1 MLGLGS
7 VLPSVCNYSLN
18 TVSVAV
24 LVASIFFNSLQ
35 DKTEA
40 AMETDSFCDV
50 SVPVFPPG
58 PNSQALLKRLDNA
71 IGHTNYVGLYGI
83 GLKKGSGPYMM
94 DLDDNIYLDCL
105 AAASVNVLGYGNE
118 EIPMK
123 LYNLA
128 SSMQNTGFIYSPN
141 IQAVELAE
149 NLIRITDPVPYPK
162 RVLIGM
168 SGSDSIGGAL
178 EAVRKYTK
186 KMGIIHF
193 KNAYHGS
200 TGLSQPASGF
210 GTLNDG
216 IYPPSPEFVSVDFP
230 KTPEQAQLTLSMVKR
245 HLESGKFGGVV
256 AEIFQG
262 DAGVF
267 LPAAGFFEQLQL
279 LLKQYDALLV
289 ADEIQSGMGRTG
301 KWWACE
307 HEGVT
312 PDVLVTGKGLAGGF
326 APVSAAIGR
335 EEVLDALSPG
345 QQVFTFTGHPVGA
358 LAATSVIHHIES
370 HGLITHVE
378 KIGWRL
384 KFDLD
389 ILQQEFPDVIIEV
402 RGKGLMIGVEINVT
416 TNFYGK
422 LSGVIFATRC
432 VEKGV
437 YVGYF
442 GVNHEVVRIEPPL
455 TLNEKEAKIVVE
467 TIKCVAKEM
476 KNQQIPQETID
487 NVHKYSVGL

>member
-1 MLGLGS
+1 M
-7 VLPSVCNYSLN
+7 
-18 TVSVAV
+18 
-24 LVASIFFNSLQ
+24 
-35 DKTEA
+35 EA
-40 AMETDSFCDV
+40 NSFCDV

-71 IGHTNYVGLYGI
+71 IGRTNYVGLYGI

-105 AAASVNVLGYGNE
+105 AGASVNVLGYGNK

-123 LYNLA
+123 LYELA
-128 SSMQNTGFIYSPN
+128 TSMQNTGFIYSPN

-149 NLIRITDPVPYPK
+149 NLIRITDPVPHPK

-178 EAVRKYTK
+178 QAVRKYTK

-200 TGLSQPASGF
+200 TGLSQSASGF
-210 GTLNDG
+210 GSLNEG
-216 IYPPSPEFVSVDFP
+216 IHPPSPEFVSVDFP
-230 KTPEQAQLTLSMVKR
+230 KTPEQAELTLAMIKE
-245 HLESGKFGGVV
+245 HLESGRYGGVV
-256 AEIFQG
+256 AEIYQG

-267 LPAAGFFEQLQL
+267 LPAAGFFKQLQL
-279 LLKQYDALLV
+279 LLKQYNGLLV

-312 PDVLVTGKGLAGGF
+312 PDISVSGKGLAGGF

-335 EEVLDALSPG
+335 EDVLDALNPG
-345 QQVFTFTGHPVGA
+345 QQVFSFTGHSGGA

-370 HGLITHVE
+370 HDLIARAEIIGRELITE
-378 KIGWRL
+378 
-384 KFDLD
+384 LD
-389 ILQQEFPDVIIEV
+389 ALQREFSDVIVEV
-402 RGKGLMIGVEINVT
+402 RGKGLMIGVEINTT

-422 LSGVIFATRC
+422 ISGVVFATRC

-442 GVNHEVVRIEPPL
+442 GVSQEVVRIEPPL
-455 TLNEKEAKIVVE
+455 TINEKEAE
-467 TIKCVAKEM
+467 TIVDTIRCVAEEM
-476 KNQQIPQETID
+476 KNQEIPQKTID
-487 NVHKYSVGL
+487 NVLEYSIGLNNQP